1 MRCVFQSLVVLLA
14 ACTGEVGPLLT
25 NDRGDTAATDLADAG
40 PAVVEPETNCDADA
54 QRLALPVLAEIQPY
68 AAFPSMYW
76 TNNDAF
82 AGCGLAHQQLL
93 PCDACGRFD
102 LCSAGTASGGDLVIH
117 LGQQGD
123 TGFEALGP
131 MVDPVADGADFQLSV
146 EDTNFNWTAFVA
158 GAIVEAK
165 WQAYSV
171 PVFARTVLQFG
182 CAPSQRWETS
192 LLLGALSAEKLH
204 KSPANAGTYLLNA
217 GWEVLQVGFAPVEAA
232 PPHHPKIGPPDH
244 DITGACFAVGLEIQT
259 LDGAHCGWAAKA
271 WHVKPPPK

>member
-1 MRCVFQSLVVLLA
+1 MRYSLQLLA
-14 ACTGEVGPLLT
+14 VVVASCASEVRPVLIS
-25 NDRGDTAATDLADAG
+25 DSGDTAATDLSDIG
-40 PAVVEPETNCDADA
+40 PAVVEPETNCDVDA
-54 QRLALPVLAEIQPY
+54 HGPEVPVLTQIQFGNMFPGNY
-68 AAFPSMYW
+68 EAFP
-76 TNNDAF
+76 
-82 AGCGLAHQQLL
+82 GCGLANRQLL

-102 LCSAGTASGGDLVIH
+102 LCLAGAASGGDLVID

-131 MVDPVADGADFQLSV
+131 MVDSVADGADFQLGV
-146 EDTNFNWTAFVA
+146 GDTSFNWTAFVA
-158 GAIVEAK
+158 GAIVGAK

-182 CAPSQRWETS
+182 CAPSQRWDTS
-192 LLLGALSAEKLH
+192 LLLEALSAEKLH

-232 PPHHPKIGPPDH
+232 PPHHPKNGPPDH